1 MEEIVDDHRRNAER
15 TEKENLASVAPK
27 LEPQDIALLFVLLSE
42 KDDNLRYKSFLLL
55 QQRSDIAADVYPYW
69 DALVEKFNNDNSY
82 QRSIGVM
89 LIAENVRWD
98 EQKKFNALA
107 DRYLAL
113 CDDEKPVTVRQCIQS
128 LAKIVPFNRD
138 CISKVADK
146 LMSIN
151 LMQRKDTQR
160 KLLLTD
166 ILTVLLECQKIQ
178 PQERVNLYICE
189 ALTGGILDEKT
200 KKAIAARYP

>member
-1 MEEIVDDHRRNAER
+1 MITAEILKEL
-15 TEKENLASVAPK
+15 EKENLVSVAPK
-27 LEPQDIALLFVLLSE
+27 LEPQDIALLFELLSE

-55 QQRSDIAADVYPYW
+55 QSRSENFADVYPYW
-69 DALVEKFNNDNSY
+69 DALVEKLSNDNSY
-82 QRSIGVM
+82 QRSIGLM

-98 EQKKFNALA
+98 KQKKFNALA
-107 DRYLAL
+107 DQYLAL

-128 LAKIVPFNRD
+128 LAKIIPFNQD
-138 CISKVADK
+138 CISKVVAK
-146 LMSIN
+146 LIGID

-166 ILTVLLECQKIQ
+166 ILTVFLECQKVQ
-178 PQERVNLYICE
+178 PQERVDRYICE

-200 KKAIAARYP
+200 KKAFAARYP

>member
-1 MEEIVDDHRRNAER
+1 MITAEFLNEL
-15 TEKENLASVAPK
+15 EKQNLASIALK
-27 LEPQDIALLFVLLSE
+27 LEPQDITLLFELLSE

-55 QQRSDIAADVYPYW
+55 QSRSENFADVYPYW
-69 DALVEKFNNDNSY
+69 DAFVDKLNNDNSY
-82 QRSIGVM
+82 QRSIGLM

-107 DRYLAL
+107 DQYLAL

-128 LAKIVPFNRD
+128 LVKIVPFNPD
-138 CISKVADK
+138 CIAKVVDK
-146 LMSIN
+146 LIGID

-178 PQERVNLYICE
+178 PQEKVDRYICE

-200 KKAIAARYP
+200 RKNFIAQYP

>member
-1 MEEIVDDHRRNAER
+1 MITAEFLNEL
-15 TEKENLASVAPK
+15 EKQNLASIALK
-27 LEPQDIALLFVLLSE
+27 LEPQDITLLFELLSE

-55 QQRSDIAADVYPYW
+55 QSRSENFADVYPYW
-69 DALVEKFNNDNSY
+69 DALVDKLSNDNSY
-82 QRSIGVM
+82 QRSIGLM

-98 EQKKFNALA
+98 KQKKFNALA
-107 DRYLAL
+107 DQYLAL

-128 LAKIVPFNRD
+128 LVKIVPFNPD
-138 CISKVADK
+138 CIAKVVDK
-146 LMSIN
+146 LIGID
-151 LMQRKDTQR
+151 LIQRKDTQR

-178 PQERVNLYICE
+178 PQEKVDRYICE

-200 KKAIAARYP
+200 RKNFIAQYP

>member
-1 MEEIVDDHRRNAER
+1 MKNPMITIEIITEC
-15 TEKENLASVAPK
+15 EKENLAAILPK
-27 LEPQDIALLFVLLSE
+27 LEKGDIELLFSLLSE

-55 QQRSDIAADVYPYW
+55 QMRSEQNDDVYPFW
-69 DALVEKFNNDNSY
+69 DALVEKLDNSNSY
-82 QRSIGVM
+82 QRSIGLM

-98 EQKKFNALA
+98 KPKKFNAIT

-128 LAKIVPFNRD
+128 FCKVIPFNHD
-138 CISKVADK
+138 CTSKVVDK
-146 LMSIN
+146 LIAID
-151 LMQRKDTQR
+151 LMQRKETQR

-178 PQERVNLYICE
+178 PEERVDRYICQ
-189 ALTGGILDEKT
+189 ALTGGLLDEKT
-200 KKAIAARYP
+200 KKTFAARYP

>member
-1 MEEIVDDHRRNAER
+1 MITVELLNEL
-15 TEKENLASVAPK
+15 EKVNLASVAPK
-27 LEPQDIALLFVLLSE
+27 LESQDITLLFELLSE

-55 QQRSDIAADVYPYW
+55 QSRSENFADVYPYW
-69 DALVEKFNNDNSY
+69 DALVDKLNNNNSF
-82 QRSIGVM
+82 QRSIGLM

-98 EQKKFNALA
+98 EQKKFNTLA
-107 DRYLAL
+107 DQYLAL

-138 CISKVADK
+138 CISKVVEK
-146 LMSIN
+146 LIGIDLS
-151 LMQRKDTQR
+151 QRKDTQR

-166 ILTVLLECQKIQ
+166 ILKVLLECQKVQ
-178 PQERVNLYICE
+178 PQERVDRYICE

-200 KKAIAARYP
+200 KKAIAAHYP

>member
-1 MEEIVDDHRRNAER
+1 MITAEFLNEL
-15 TEKENLASVAPK
+15 EKQNLASIALK
-27 LEPQDIALLFVLLSE
+27 LEPQDITLLFELLSE

-55 QQRSDIAADVYPYW
+55 QSRSENFADVYPYW
-69 DALVEKFNNDNSY
+69 DALVDKLSNDNSY
-82 QRSIGVM
+82 QRSIGLM

-98 EQKKFNALA
+98 KQKKFNALA
-107 DRYLAL
+107 DQYLAL

-128 LAKIVPFNRD
+128 LVKIVPFNPD
-138 CISKVADK
+138 CIAKVVDK
-146 LMSIN
+146 LIGID

-178 PQERVNLYICE
+178 PQEKVDRYICE

-200 KKAIAARYP
+200 RKNFIAQYP

>member
-1 MEEIVDDHRRNAER
+1 VD
-15 TEKENLASVAPK
+15 K
-27 LEPQDIALLFVLLSE
+27 L
-42 KDDNLRYKSFLLL
+42 
-55 QQRSDIAADVYPYW
+55 
-69 DALVEKFNNDNSY
+69 NNDNSY
-82 QRSIGVM
+82 QRSIGLM

-107 DRYLAL
+107 DQYLAL

-128 LAKIVPFNRD
+128 LVKIVPFNPD
-138 CISKVADK
+138 CIAKVVDK
-146 LMSIN
+146 LIGID

-178 PQERVNLYICE
+178 PQEKVDRYICE

-200 KKAIAARYP
+200 RKNFIAQYP

>member
-1 MEEIVDDHRRNAER
+1 MITAESLNEL
-15 TEKENLASVAPK
+15 EKQNLASIALK
-27 LEPQDIALLFVLLSE
+27 LESRDIALLFELLSE

-55 QQRSDIAADVYPYW
+55 QSRSENFEDVYPYW
-69 DALVEKFNNDNSY
+69 DALVDKLSNDNSY
-82 QRSIGVM
+82 QRSIGLM

-98 EQKKFNALA
+98 KQKKFDALA
-107 DRYLAL
+107 DQYLAL

-128 LAKIVPFNRD
+128 LLKIVPFNPD
-138 CISKVADK
+138 CIAKVVDK
-146 LMSIN
+146 LIGID
-151 LMQRKDTQR
+151 LIQRKDTQR

-178 PQERVNLYICE
+178 PQEKVDRYICE

-200 KKAIAARYP
+200 RKNFIAQYP

>member
-1 MEEIVDDHRRNAER
+1 MITAEALNEL
-15 TEKENLASVAPK
+15 EKQNLASVAPN
-27 LEPQDIALLFVLLSE
+27 LEPQDITLLFELLSE

-55 QQRSDIAADVYPYW
+55 QSRSENFADVYPYW
-69 DALVEKFNNDNSY
+69 DAFVDKLNNDNSY
-82 QRSIGVM
+82 QRSIGLM

-107 DRYLAL
+107 DQYLAL

-128 LAKIVPFNRD
+128 LLKIVPFNPD
-138 CISKVADK
+138 CIAKVVDK
-146 LMSIN
+146 LIGID

-178 PQERVNLYICE
+178 PQEKVDRYICG

-200 KKAIAARYP
+200 RKNFAAQYP